1 MSASYRRAT
10 RLARWNEKPSE
21 SSVRR
26 VPNHELQRTRDI
38 VLLSSP
44 RLVAAVAELGSLAKN
59 MADDPYNP
67 SAI

>member
-1 MSASYRRAT
+1 
-10 RLARWNEKPSE
+10 
-21 SSVRR
+21 
-26 VPNHELQRTRDI
+26 